1 MSFEPML
8 ARSTS
13 FGADQ
18 TSVTD
23 SPFMP
28 MSSTIDGMEYLT
40 YPPSPSPAFNG
51 AINGSNDFDIM
62 GSGQMDNYMYTASP
76 FSNTE
81 PQPYMPENE
90 LSISPR
96 AMVSNLSDGERSSGR
111 RSRNSNG
118 SAGSPPSLPYSAT
131 VPRSVRYDPV
141 PASARR
147 NSTTSRR
154 AQRARRRRNSDESDE
169 YDEDEEYHGSNT
181 SGGPVETR
189 RESVRQQRIESEQKR
204 RDELRKHYDLLR
216 EVLPAQQ
223 VRLSKVAILAKAT
236 EYIRELSIEGRQTK
250 NLVDSMSAELAK
262 MRRVHDSLVARAL
275 ANPALHLGEY

>member
-51 AINGSNDFDIM
+51 AINGQSKFSTAAARSNDPICLGSNDFDIM

-118 SAGSPPSLPYSAT
+118 SAGSPPSIPYSAT

-181 SGGPVETR
+181 SGGPVETYVDSFPLSLTHDLTDPRLYRR

-223 VRLSKVAILAKAT
+223 VRLSKVAILAK
-236 EYIRELSIEGRQTK
+236 GK
-250 NLVDSMSAELAK
+250 PLVIDL
-262 MRRVHDSLVARAL
+262 D
-275 ANPALHLGEY
+275 